1 MQLLIGLDVG
11 TTALKVAL
19 FDGKGTLL
27 AVSTQEYALLTPKVN
42 YVEVDAEVYW
52 QSLKKGLEE
61 ITAAYPVGSG
71 GRAKHCL
78 KCCWQ
83 KM

>member
-52 QSLKKGLEE
+52 QSLKKRAGGDYGSL
-61 ITAAYPVGSG
+61 SG
-71 GRAKHCL
+71 GKR
-78 KCCWQ
+78 
-83 KM
+83 